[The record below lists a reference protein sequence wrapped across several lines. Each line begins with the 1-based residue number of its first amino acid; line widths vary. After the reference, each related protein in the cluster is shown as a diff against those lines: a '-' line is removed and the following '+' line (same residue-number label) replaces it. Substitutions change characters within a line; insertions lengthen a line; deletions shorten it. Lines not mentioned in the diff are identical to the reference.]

1 MNFQQLEYAIAVHQH
16 QHFGK
21 AAEHC
26 NITQATL
33 SAMIKKLE
41 GELEFS
47 LFDRS
52 KHPIKTTELG
62 IQFMLMASEAL
73 RQRTSML
80 SLKASDPTELEGS
93 LTIGIIPT
101 IANSLLPIILPAI
114 IEENPKLELTVSEIT
129 TENIKEQ
136 LAKDQIDLGI
146 LATPLEDDSLDETI
160 LYYEPM
166 MIYGIDNQD
175 KNYVTSKDIQGR
187 KVWLLE
193 EGHCFRQQS
202 LTICNIQEKQL
213 HDNHLNMKANS
224 FETLLNLT
232 DKFGGYTLVPELYF
246 NDLPKNRQRK
256 TKGFQKPLP
265 VREVSIVSHRPLAKR
280 KSIDLLSRR
289 VHELVTPLLS
299 TEKMKAK
306 DLAIIGI

>member
-16 QHFGK
+16 QHFGN

-26 NITQATL
+26 HITQATL

-41 GELEFS
+41 FEIDFV

-52 KHPIKTTELG
+52 RHPIKTTELG
-62 IQFMLMASEAL
+62 IQFMDMAKEAL
-73 RQRTSML
+73 KQRSAML
-80 SLKASDPTELEGS
+80 SLKASDPDELEGP
-93 LTIGIIPT
+93 LTIGVIPT
-101 IANSLLPIILPAI
+101 IANSLLPIILPPL
-114 IEENPKLELTVSEIT
+114 IEENPKLELTVTEIT
-129 TENIKEQ
+129 TENIKAQ
-136 LAKDQIDLGI
+136 LSNDQIDIGI
-146 LATPLEDDSLDETI
+146 LATPLDDNTLDESI

-166 MIYGIDNQD
+166 MIYGIEDRE

-246 NDLPKNRQRK
+246 NDLSENRKAR
-256 TKGFQKPLP
+256 TKGFQKPIP
-265 VREVSIVSHRPLAKR
+265 VREVSIVSYRPLAKK
-280 KSIDLLSRR
+280 KSIDLLTARIN
-289 VHELVTPLLS
+289 ELVAPMLT
-299 TEKMKAK
+299 TEKMKPK